1 METARCRAFL
11 AAAETGSFSRAAEML
26 RYTPSGVNQLVT
38 ALEKEIGFSLFSRS
52 TKGVALTAN
61 GQLLLPVI
69 REILHQEDKLFELS
83 AQMNGLLIGT
93 VTIAAY
99 SSIATHWLP
108 AVIRDFQENY
118 PHVEIKLMEGIWQE
132 VSQWLEERTADIGF
146 LSYQENMPF
155 EWIPLAE
162 DPMLA
167 LLPQTLTL
175 PGGGTAS
182 GWYIYALATDP
193 GARSKGY
200 GRQLLRF
207 VDGYLA
213 ERGADCVTTVPAE
226 PSLFKF
232 FGTVGFA
239 PCFSTRKLEL
249 LKSMLQPAA
258 EGDRAEPVEPG
269 EYNAIRRRLLE
280 GAPAVDYPEEL
291 IRYQQGMGRLSGG
304 GLYRLS
310 VDGAEGCA
318 AAEYT
323 DGESVLFKEL
333 LLSPDKMGRGL
344 AALERV
350 LPGARCYVRTP
361 ALWDGMKGSY
371 LQPFGMIKWYSA
383 EKRALWGEGTHGYMG
398 LGFD

>member
-167 LLPQTLTL
+167 LLPRNH
-175 PGGGTAS
+175 P
-182 GWYIYALATDP
+182 LA
-193 GARSKGY
+193 
-200 GRQLLRF
+200 
-207 VDGYLA
+207 
-213 ERGADCVTTVPAE
+213 GADCYPLKRCEQDSFIMPALGCDDDVEALFARNHVDPNIRYTTIENFSAMSMVE
-226 PSLFKF
+226 QGLGDRK
-232 FGTVGFA
+232 
-239 PCFSTRKLEL
+239 STRLN
-249 LKSMLQPAA
+249 SSH
-258 EGDRAEPVEPG
+258 
-269 EYNAIRRRLLE
+269 RL
-280 GAPAVDYPEEL
+280 
-291 IRYQQGMGRLSGG
+291 
-304 GLYRLS
+304 
-310 VDGAEGCA
+310 
-318 AAEYT
+318 
-323 DGESVLFKEL
+323 
-333 LLSPDKMGRGL
+333 
-344 AALERV
+344 
-350 LPGARCYVRTP
+350 
-361 ALWDGMKGSY
+361 
-371 LQPFGMIKWYSA
+371 
-383 EKRALWGEGTHGYMG
+383 
-398 LGFD
+398 

>member
-1 METARCRAFL
+1 M
-11 AAAETGSFSRAAEML
+11 S
-26 RYTPSGVNQLVT
+26 
-38 ALEKEIGFSLFSRS
+38 
-52 TKGVALTAN
+52 
-61 GQLLLPVI
+61 
-69 REILHQEDKLFELS
+69 
-83 AQMNGLLIGT
+83 
-93 VTIAAY
+93 
-99 SSIATHWLP
+99 
-108 AVIRDFQENY
+108 
-118 PHVEIKLMEGIWQE
+118 
-132 VSQWLEERTADIGF
+132 
-146 LSYQENMPF
+146 
-155 EWIPLAE
+155 
-162 DPMLA
+162 
-167 LLPQTLTL
+167 
-175 PGGGTAS
+175 
-182 GWYIYALATDP
+182 
-193 GARSKGY
+193 
-200 GRQLLRF
+200 
-207 VDGYLA
+207 
-213 ERGADCVTTVPAE
+213 AE

-269 EYNAIRRRLLE
+269 EYNTIRRRLLE

-310 VDGAEGCA
+310 VDGGEGCA

>member
-167 LLPQTLTL
+167 LLPRNH
-175 PGGGTAS
+175 P
-182 GWYIYALATDP
+182 LA
-193 GARSKGY
+193 
-200 GRQLLRF
+200 
-207 VDGYLA
+207 
-213 ERGADCVTTVPAE
+213 GADCYPLKRCEQDSFIMPALGCDDDVE
-226 PSLFKF
+226 ALF
-232 FGTVGFA
+232 A
-239 PCFSTRKLEL
+239 RNH
-249 LKSMLQPAA
+249 
-258 EGDRAEPVEPG
+258 VEP
-269 EYNAIRRRLLE
+269 NIRYTTIENFSAMSMVEQGLGMSVMNKLITEKRVCDIAMLPVDPPASITLGIALHSRADLS
-280 GAPAVDYPEEL
+280 PAVRMFLKY
-291 IRYQQGMGRLSGG
+291 
-304 GLYRLS
+304 
-310 VDGAEGCA
+310 A
-318 AAEYT
+318 
-323 DGESVLFKEL
+323 
-333 LLSPDKMGRGL
+333 
-344 AALERV
+344 
-350 LPGARCYVRTP
+350 VRMLT
-361 ALWDGMKGSY
+361 KHEKS
-371 LQPFGMIKWYSA
+371 
-383 EKRALWGEGTHGYMG
+383 EKRRPTP
-398 LGFD
+398 

>member
-167 LLPQTLTL
+167 LLPRDH
-175 PGGGTAS
+175 P
-182 GWYIYALATDP
+182 LA
-193 GARSKGY
+193 
-200 GRQLLRF
+200 
-207 VDGYLA
+207 
-213 ERGADCVTTVPAE
+213 GADCYPLKRCEQDSFIMPALGCDDDIEALFTQNGIEPNVQFTTLESFSVMSMVEQGLGMSIMNQLITEKRICDIAMLPLDP
-226 PSLFKF
+226 PSYCTLGVAMNSKAD
-232 FGTVGFA
+232 V
-239 PCFSTRKLEL
+239 S
-249 LKSMLQPAA
+249 
-258 EGDRAEPVEPG
+258 
-269 EYNAIRRRLLE
+269 
-280 GAPAVDYPEEL
+280 PAV
-291 IRYQQGMGRLSGG
+291 
-304 GLYRLS
+304 
-310 VDGAEGCA
+310 
-318 AAEYT
+318 
-323 DGESVLFKEL
+323 
-333 LLSPDKMGRGL
+333 KMFL
-344 AALERV
+344 KYA
-350 LPGARCYVRTP
+350 VRMLTR
-361 ALWDGMKGSY
+361 
-371 LQPFGMIKWYSA
+371 I
-383 EKRALWGEGTHGYMG
+383 EKK
-398 LGFD
+398 

>member
-167 LLPQTLTL
+167 LLPRNH
-175 PGGGTAS
+175 P
-182 GWYIYALATDP
+182 LA
-193 GARSKGY
+193 
-200 GRQLLRF
+200 
-207 VDGYLA
+207 
-213 ERGADCVTTVPAE
+213 GADCYPLKRCEQDSFIMPALGCDDDVE
-226 PSLFKF
+226 ALF
-232 FGTVGFA
+232 A
-239 PCFSTRKLEL
+239 R
-249 LKSMLQPAA
+249 
-258 EGDRAEPVEPG
+258 
-269 EYNAIRRRLLE
+269 NH
-280 GAPAVDYPEEL
+280 VDPN
-291 IRYQQGMGRLSGG
+291 IRYTTI
-304 GLYRLS
+304 
-310 VDGAEGCA
+310 EN
-318 AAEYT
+318 
-323 DGESVLFKEL
+323 F
-333 LLSPDKMGRGL
+333 
-344 AALERV
+344 
-350 LPGARCYVRTP
+350 
-361 ALWDGMKGSY
+361 
-371 LQPFGMIKWYSA
+371 SA
-383 EKRALWGEGTHGYMG
+383 MSMVEQG
-398 LGFD
+398 LGVSVMNKLIT